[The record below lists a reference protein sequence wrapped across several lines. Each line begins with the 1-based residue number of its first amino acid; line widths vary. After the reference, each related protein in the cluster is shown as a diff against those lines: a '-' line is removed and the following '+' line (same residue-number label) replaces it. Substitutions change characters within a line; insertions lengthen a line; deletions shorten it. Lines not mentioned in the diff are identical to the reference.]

1 MNRAAMHLDVQDLRN
16 FYYRSALGRAAQ
28 KILREEMLGFWPE
41 AKGQT
46 VAGYGFAVPF
56 LRPYLNDAKRVIGLM
71 PAPQGVI
78 GWPSGHPNVSVLCEE
93 TLWPLETGHVDKLL
107 VVHGLETSEQPSALL
122 EECWRVLGP
131 GGSAL
136 FVVPNRAG
144 FWSRSDRTPFGFG
157 RPYSQTQLENQLKSH
172 HFLPERHA
180 TTLFQPPSEKRFWRK
195 TAGMWE
201 RFGGKLSLIVAG
213 GVLIVLASKRVHAP
227 SGPGLKETVKKPLE
241 VLNPKPKPKPV

>member
-1 MNRAAMHLDVQDLRN
+1 MHLDVQDLRN
-16 FYYRSALGRAAQ
+16 FYYRSTLGRAVQKTIRTEMAQ
-28 KILREEMLGFWPE
+28 IWPE

-56 LRPYLNDAKRVIGLM
+56 LRPYLADARRVVALM

-78 GWPSGHPNVSVLCEE
+78 SWPSDGPNVSVLSEE
-93 TLWPLETGHVDKLL
+93 TWWPLETGHVDKLL
-107 VVHGLETSEQPSALL
+107 VMHGLETSEQPAALL

-144 FWSRSDRTPFGFG
+144 LWSRSDRTPFGFG
-157 RPYSQTQLENQLKSH
+157 RPFSQSQLENQLKSH
-172 HFLPERHA
+172 EFMPVRHA
-180 TTLFQPPSEKRFWRK
+180 TALYQPPSEKRLWRK

-201 RFGGKLSLIVAG
+201 RMGGHLSFVAAG
-213 GVLIVLASKRVHAP
+213 GVLMVEATKRVQAS
-227 SGPGLKETVKKPLE
+227 SGPGLRERVRKPLE
-241 VLNPKPKPKPV
+241 VLRPKPEAKPV

>member
-1 MNRAAMHLDVQDLRN
+1 MHLDVQDLRN
-16 FYYRSALGRAAQ
+16 FYYRSTLGRAVQKTIRAEMAQ
-28 KILREEMLGFWPE
+28 IWPE

-56 LRPYLNDAKRVIGLM
+56 LRPYLSEARRVVALM

-78 GWPSGHPNVSVLCEE
+78 SWPSDGPNVSVLSEE
-93 TLWPLETGHVDKLL
+93 TWWPLETGHVDKLL
-107 VVHGLETSEQPSALL
+107 VMHGLETSEQPAALL

-144 FWSRSDRTPFGFG
+144 LWSRSDRTPFGFG
-157 RPYSQTQLENQLKSH
+157 RPFSQSQLENQLKSH
-172 HFLPERHA
+172 EFMPVRHA
-180 TTLFQPPSEKRFWRK
+180 TTLYQPPSEKRFWRK

-201 RFGGKLSLIVAG
+201 KMGGSLSFVAAG
-213 GVLIVLASKRVHAP
+213 GVLMVEATKRVQAS
-227 SGPGLKETVKKPLE
+227 SGSGLRERVRKPLE
-241 VLNPKPKPKPV
+241 VLSPRPEAKPV